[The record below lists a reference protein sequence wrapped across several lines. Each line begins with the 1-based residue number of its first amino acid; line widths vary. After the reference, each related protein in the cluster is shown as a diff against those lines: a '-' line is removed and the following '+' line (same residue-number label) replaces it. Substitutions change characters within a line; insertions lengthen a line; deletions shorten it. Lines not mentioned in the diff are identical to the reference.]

1 MTVRIPPTSPEANS
15 SVYVVDFRETA
26 PALATPTMFQDNPI
40 SGTFGALSVGVP
52 GEVLGMEEA
61 HKRWGR
67 MPWNDLVQP
76 SVELAKGWEV
86 DAQLAERIPVSM
98 MLDRL
103 HR

>member
-1 MTVRIPPTSPEANS
+1 MTVRVPPTSPDANS

-26 PALATPTMFQDNPI
+26 PSSASVAMFHNNPI

-61 HKRWGR
+61 HKRWGK
-67 MPWNDLVQP
+67 MPWKDLVQP

-86 DAQLAERIPVSM
+86 DAELERRIPVSM
-98 MLDRL
+98 
-103 HR
+103 HA